1 MLFLAFTCPKNRQT
15 KPPPNNTNMT
25 DRNPS
30 NLLCRE
36 SHSRKATRGFSL
48 SPKKSTAGMTLVE
61 ILLVLGLL
69 VVIGGAIL
77 VGVQAVRDGANK
89 SLCISQMQEVQDKM
103 RAYAALNNL
112 NPGDDLIQAD
122 LIGDGRMIQRIPIC
136 KGRGTYAY
144 TAKIPAAGVSCITC
158 SLNASAGH
166 AVPTPN

>member
-1 MLFLAFTCPKNRQT
+1 
-15 KPPPNNTNMT
+15 MT
-25 DRNPS
+25 ALDLDSS

-48 SPKKSTAGMTLVE
+48 SPKKSNAGMTLVE

-77 VGVQAVRDGANK
+77 VGVQAVREGANK

-112 NPGDDLIQAD
+112 NPGDPFTSTD
-122 LIGDGRMIQRIPIC
+122 LIGDQKMIQRIPKC
-136 KGRGTYAY
+136 KGGGTYTYA
-144 TAKIPAAGVSCITC
+144 AAIPATGASCITC
-158 SLNASAGH
+158 SKAGH
-166 AVPTPN
+166 AVTDPN